1 LIEQIHSS
9 PLAELEAS
17 LDQGD
22 ETASSSRSLAF
33 QSGRQSIRFPR
44 LEAARLLM
52 AWPMAA
58 ANDQDSVMGAD
69 LATTLLAEGRRS
81 RLVQRL
87 REDLQIVESIDMDVT
102 VMEQG
107 SVVMLEA
114 CCPEDQIEQVE
125 TVIEEELKRATVD
138 AIGHD
143 ELHRA
148 QQLVGNGL
156 RFSLEAPGSVA
167 AIAGSQSLWGRN
179 QTLLSPLSHL
189 QTWTVE
195 RLQQSLLPRLQLDQ
209 AFTLLALPEDS
220 E

>member
-1 LIEQIHSS
+1 MARPPIAAQLAGSEDEATHTRGVAYSS
-9 PLAELEAS
+9 QFAELEAS

-102 VMEQG
+102 VMTSDRREFIKIIG
-107 SVVMLEA
+107 SGCQNRLA
-114 CCPEDQIEQVE
+114 KDVE
-125 TVIEEELKRATVD
+125 VFSDEINEPCLLLLIHGANEFH
-138 AIGHD
+138 IG
-143 ELHRA
+143 RRN
-148 QQLVGNGL
+148 QSGVP
-156 RFSLEAPGSVA
+156 SLEPS
-167 AIAGSQSLWGRN
+167 STTTTS
-179 QTLLSPLSHL
+179 
-189 QTWTVE
+189 
-195 RLQQSLLPRLQLDQ
+195 
-209 AFTLLALPEDS
+209 
-220 E
+220 